1 MASKKNNQLLN
12 FIRQNVY
19 YIIVG
24 VALLVTAII
33 ITAVLLSRNATVID
47 NVAEKPIEQTEPT
60 NNAESS
66 KGENDEK
73 KDDETS
79 PTNGK
84 NENDQ
89 TTGKNDENNSDD
101 KSGDKSENGENQSGN
116 NDHAQTDA
124 RIIFTMPIKDGTITK
139 SFTSS
144 TVVFNQTLGVY
155 TGHMGVDFGA
165 PAGSDVYCAYD
176 GEIESVTTSYLQGTT
191 VVISHGNGLKTV
203 YNSIDA
209 DDDIA
214 EGMKVTAGQKIGEV
228 SDNNRQEYK
237 DGPHLH
243 FEVTLDGK
251 KVDPE
256 TYLMIAEK

>member
-1 MASKKNNQLLN
+1 MSNKKRNPLLI

-19 YIIVG
+19 YLIVG

-33 ITAVLLSRNATVID
+33 ITAVLLTRNSSQISD
-47 NVAEKPIEQTEPT
+47 VAEKPVEQSQPSDTVEQ
-60 NNAESS
+60 SGKDS
-66 KGENDEK
+66 KTDEK
-73 KDDETS
+73 DDKTS

-84 NENDQ
+84 TDEDENGKTDDSE
-89 TTGKNDENNSDD
+89 TGKKDDQSGEKTNDE
-101 KSGDKSENGENQSGN
+101 
-116 NDHAQTDA
+116 DHTQTDA
-124 RIIFTMPIKDGTITK
+124 RIIFTMPVKDGTITK

-155 TGHMGVDFGA
+155 TGHMGIDFGTA
-165 PAGSDVYCAYD
+165 AGADVYCAYD

-191 VVISHGNGLKTV
+191 ITVSHGNGLKTI

-209 DDDIA
+209 EDELA
-214 EGMKVTAGQKIGEV
+214 EGVKVKAGQKIGEV

-243 FEVTLDGK
+243 FEVSLNGK